1 MPGLRFLS
9 LPPAYVSTVTFV
21 ISSRVLLGF
30 HRSMASFFPRITNLR
45 NLSRAADAWIQW
57 ETEDLQVQ
65 WVSKSIHDGGAII
78 GKISVIT

>member
-1 MPGLRFLS
+1 MPGLRVFS
-9 LPPAYVSTVTFV
+9 IPSAYVSTFAFITT
-21 ISSRVLLGF
+21 SRVLLGL

-45 NLSRAADAWIQW
+45 NLSKAADAWIQW

-65 WVSKSIHDGGAII
+65 WVSQSIHDGGTII